1 MVSMKLCALV
11 LAALLPGFAASTG
24 PAKGQ
29 GFGSP
34 NAPILIEVFSDF
46 ECPGCKLF
54 HTQFRPLLVRDYV
67 TVGKVYLVAHDLSFH
82 AHSNEATAYALAAAR
97 IGKYDEVAD
106 ALYEHQTEWSA
117 SGKVWDTVAAVLSP
131 AEQKKVSALAKD
143 PGVLAEVKSET
154 DDGKTKIQRTPT
166 ILVIRGMKQYRFEGS
181 PKWEIFRDWLN
192 ELLTK

>member
-1 MVSMKLCALV
+1 MKFL
-11 LAALLPGFAASTG
+11 ALLLVSLPAVFAADATAARG
-24 PAKGQ
+24 HGV
-29 GFGSP
+29 GSP
-34 NAPILIEVFSDF
+34 SAPILIEVFSDF

-54 HTQFRPLLVRDYV
+54 HIQFRPLLVRDYV
-67 TVGKVYLVAHDLSFH
+67 TAGKVYLVAHDLSFH

-131 AEQKKVSALAKD
+131 SEQKKVSALAKD

-154 DDGKTKIQRTPT
+154 EDGKTKIQRTPT